1 MLSHGLYKNDTVLKV
16 KQKYHHF
23 EGIKL
28 GSKAE
33 LFLITAKQI
42 CRSFRIIAAMITI
55 LCLPFDFNLSEK
67 AFKIGL

>member
-1 MLSHGLYKNDTVLKV
+1 MVNLTVKTLHQNLKWRVTRKWKNDTVLKV

-42 CRSFRIIAAMITI
+42 CRNFRIIAAMMNI
-55 LCLPFDFNLSEK
+55 F
-67 AFKIGL
+67 